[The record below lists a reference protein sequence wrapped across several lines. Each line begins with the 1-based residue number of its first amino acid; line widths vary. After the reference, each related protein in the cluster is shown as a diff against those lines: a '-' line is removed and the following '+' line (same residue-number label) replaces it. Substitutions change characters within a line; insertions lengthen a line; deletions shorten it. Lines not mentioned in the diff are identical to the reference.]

1 MINSSKRELTIG
13 KKIIVILLCVLLNVV
28 GRYVSCKLQLPI
40 WLDTIGIGIAVY
52 FLGLSGA
59 ILVGLA
65 GGLLAFI
72 GKVGSLAYVVVSIV
86 VALFQAFYR
95 RRGVPDRLPK
105 ALRMGFWT
113 GLLSIIIIVPV
124 YMLSAGGKSGNVWGD
139 AFFSMLEWSGMP
151 VLVCSLCGALIV
163 EIADKQITAVLACG
177 IVRLLNKI
185 FFRSK
190 KPKSVKAAT
199 VAITFCLLVNGWGCM
214 DLPVQAADTTEKYV
228 STIYD
233 NTTGLYSSEANAIGE
248 TEDGCIWIGSYAG
261 LTRYDGKNFE
271 FITDGGIVS
280 VTAMMTDSKGRL
292 WIGTNGGRVAVYN
305 NGEFEF
311 YNLFDE
317 INMNSVRCFAE
328 AADGTLYIGTTGNIC
343 KIDTNNILHILDAEI
358 QYVNSLAGIGELLV
372 GSTNEGEL
380 FVMRDDVVT
389 HVYGSEG
396 AGIYYTCV
404 SNTSDKIW
412 AGTSTDELVE
422 VRIVNDKIAIA
433 DRMDTTPLSGI
444 CAIESDSTG
453 KVWLAADTG
462 CGYLTEQGVVALN
475 IKGFDSS
482 VESIHEDYEGNIW
495 FASSRYGV
503 LKLSR
508 SVFGELFAEAGE
520 EPAVVNTICLY
531 EGAFYCGTDNG
542 LVIIDRENG
551 DIINNRLTELLT
563 DARVRCIKT
572 DSHNN
577 LWICTY
583 SDAGLVKYSSSG
595 GITTFTEK
603 IDGTTS
609 DRFRCVIELA
619 DGTIVAGASNGIN
632 FIQEGKVVRTLTQ
645 ADGLQSPQILCLQ
658 EAENGTLYAGSD
670 GAGIYIIKNQE
681 IIGHIGREEGLTS
694 QVIMRITPYGEGYF
708 VVSGDSLCYMK
719 DKNVT
724 SLQEFPYYNNYDAV
738 VMGDNLCVLSSAG
751 VYITNAAQLVS
762 GEPIKYKLYNYY
774 DGLMDG
780 LTANSWNYADESGI
794 LYFCTNSGV
803 NYFNPD
809 INATDSIE
817 YKFGLSS
824 VMYDGIQ
831 VKGQDGVYQIPA
843 DAKMITLEGSLR
855 NYLSTNVKLRFFIRE
870 LTNQPPVVGH
880 TELENLQISNLEHGS
895 YTICMQVL
903 SDDEKTVVQ
912 EKCYIL
918 VKEAHVW
925 ENAGFRWY
933 LILVSVWLGISIV
946 WMIVDAQMSF
956 EHEKEMEKIKYQAK
970 GEFLTNMSHEF
981 RTPVNTILGMNDIIM
996 QEAPGD
1002 RVTECSENIKQASV
1016 RLLNLINDVL
1026 DYSAIEAG
1034 KLEILPERYFLE
1046 SMLNNVIGFLKDSA
1060 SQKGIE
1066 TEFNV
1071 EDNLPAKLLGDEGRV
1086 KQIIMNLLS
1095 NAVKYTEEG
1104 QIVFSV
1110 GGSVIKDTF
1119 YMNLTVADTGI
1130 GIREDQVEQIFAEF
1144 DRLEFDKDRSVEGC
1158 GLGLSITNSLVK
1170 QMGGTITLQSVEG
1183 SGSVFSVVIPQKI
1196 IGSKR
1201 IGIYT
1206 YVPESESANRI
1217 MKFTAPNARILAAD
1231 DNRMN
1236 LSVISGLLK
1245 RNGISPDVAFGG
1257 EEALGLCEKNKYDL
1271 ILMDHMMPYPDGI
1284 ETLHRIRE
1292 GKGIN
1297 VSTPIVVLTANAVSG
1312 ARKRYLDEGFDD
1324 YLSKPV
1330 DVEKLEAILLR
1341 YLPMEMTI
1349 EECAEV
1355 EKAHTK
1361 QEEGTGE
1368 KRTEQ
1373 SDMQEAL
1380 ISKETGL
1387 KFCGGSEELY
1397 NEILVS
1403 YCEEGRKYQKQLEQY
1418 LAEENWGDYGIVA
1431 HALKSTSLNIGAVTL
1446 SEAAK
1451 KSELASKAGETEEI
1465 KSNHELLQE
1474 LLEQVLR
1481 KIENEM
1487 GLQEPDA
1494 KEQMGHSEY
1503 VQKVTQLLDY
1513 VVNYEMTMAL
1523 DSIEELKENALQ
1535 DKPEADEMVRSVEAA
1550 VNDFNYEEAEQLL
1563 RAFLKKFE
1571 EE

>member
-1 MINSSKRELTIG
+1 MANNGKRELTISR
-13 KKIIVILLCVLLNVV
+13 KIMVILLCVLLNVV
-28 GRYVSCKLQLPI
+28 GRLVSCKLQLPL
-40 WLDTIGIGIAVY
+40 WLDTIGTGIAVC
-52 FLGLSGA
+52 FLGVGGA
-59 ILVGLA
+59 VLVGLA
-65 GGLLAFI
+65 GSLLALV
-72 GKVGSLAYVVVSIV
+72 GQVGSIAYVVASIV
-86 VALFQAFYR
+86 VALFQSLYR
-95 RRGVPDRLPK
+95 RRGVPNRLTK

-113 GLLSIIIIVPV
+113 GVLSVIVAVPIYLL
-124 YMLSAGGKSGNVWGD
+124 LAGGKSDNVWGD

-151 VLVCSLCGALIV
+151 VVVCSVCGALIV
-163 EIADKQITAVLACG
+163 EIVDKQITAVLACG
-177 IVRLLNKI
+177 IVRLLNRY
-185 FFRSK
+185 FFRKKKSK
-190 KPKSVKAAT
+190 PAKAAM
-199 VAITFCLLVNGWGCM
+199 VAITLCMVVNGWGLT

-233 NTTGLYSSEANAIGE
+233 NTTGLYSSEANAIEE

-271 FITDGGIVS
+271 FITDGGIAS

-305 NGEFEF
+305 SGEFVF
-311 YNLFDE
+311 YNLFDD

-328 AADGTLYIGTTGNIC
+328 ASDGTLYIGTTGNIC
-343 KIDTNNILHILDAEI
+343 KIDTNNTLHVLDAEI
-358 QYVNSLAGIGELLV
+358 QYVNSLASIGELLV

-380 FVMRDDVVT
+380 FVMRNDVVT
-389 HVYGSEG
+389 HVYGSER
-396 AGIYYTCV
+396 AGTYYTCI

-412 AGTSTDELVE
+412 AGTSADELVE
-422 VRIVNDKIAIA
+422 VRIVNDRIAIA
-433 DRMDTTPLSGI
+433 NRMDTAPLSGI
-444 CAIESDSTG
+444 CAIEEDSTG

-462 CGYLTEQGVVALN
+462 CGYLSEQGVMALA

-482 VESIHEDYEGNIW
+482 VESVHEDYEGNIW

-508 SVFGELFAEAGE
+508 SVFGELFAEAGVDS
-520 EPAVVNTICLY
+520 AVVNTICLY
-531 EGAFYCGTDNG
+531 EGAFYCGSDNG
-542 LVIIDRENG
+542 LVILDREKGN
-551 DIINNRLTELLT
+551 IITNELTELLA

-572 DSHNN
+572 DSQNN
-577 LWICTY
+577 LWLCTY
-583 SDAGLVKYSSSG
+583 SDAGLVKYSANG
-595 GITTFTEK
+595 RITTFTEK
-603 IDGTTS
+603 INGTTS

-619 DGTIVAGASNGIN
+619 DGTIAAGASNGIN
-632 FIQEGKVVRTLTQ
+632 FIQNGKVIGTLTQ
-645 ADGLQSPQILCLQ
+645 KDGLQSPQILCLQ
-658 EAENGTLYAGSD
+658 ETEDGTLYAGSD

-694 QVIMRITPYGEGYF
+694 QVVMRITPYEEGYF
-708 VVSGDSLCYMK
+708 VVTGDSLCYLK
-719 DKNVT
+719 DNKVT
-724 SLQEFPYYNNYDAV
+724 ALQEFPYYNNYDAV
-738 VMGDNLCVLSSAG
+738 VMKESLCVLSSAG
-751 VYITNAAQLVS
+751 VYTTNASELVAGS
-762 GEPIKYKLYNYY
+762 PINYKLYNYY

-780 LTANSWNYADESGI
+780 LTANSWNYVDESGI
-794 LYFCTNSGV
+794 LYFGTNSGV

-809 INATDSIE
+809 VIATSAVE

-824 VMYDGIQ
+824 VTYDGIQ
-831 VKGQDGVYQIPA
+831 VKEQDGVYQIPA

-855 NYLSTNVKLRFFIRE
+855 NYLSTNVKLRFFIKE
-870 LTNQPPVVGH
+870 LTGQPPVVSH
-880 TELENLQISNLEHGS
+880 TELENLQISNLAHGQ
-895 YTICMQVL
+895 YTICMQVM
-903 SDDEKTVVQ
+903 SADEKTVVQ
-912 EKCYIL
+912 EKCYTL

-925 ENAGFRWY
+925 EKTEYRWY

-946 WMIVDAQMSF
+946 WMIVDAKMSF

-981 RTPVNTILGMNDIIM
+981 RTPVNTIQGMNDIIM
-996 QEAPGD
+996 QEAPGA
-1002 RVTECSENIKQASV
+1002 RIAECSENIKQASV

-1046 SMLNNVIGFLKDSA
+1046 NMLNNVIGFLKDSA

-1110 GGSVIKDTF
+1110 GGEVIKDTC
-1119 YMNLTVADTGI
+1119 YLNLTVADTGV
-1130 GIREDQVEQIFAEF
+1130 GIRADQAEQIFAEF

-1201 IGIYT
+1201 IGIYA
-1206 YVPESESANRI
+1206 YAPESESTNQT
-1217 MKFTAPNARILAAD
+1217 MKLTAPEARILAVD

-1236 LSVISGLLK
+1236 LSVVSGLLK

-1284 ETLHRIRE
+1284 ETMHRIRD
-1292 GKGIN
+1292 GKGMN
-1297 VSTPIVVLTANAVSG
+1297 ATTPIVVLTANAVSG

-1324 YLSKPV
+1324 YLSKPI

-1349 EECAEV
+1349 EECADVDGAGANGEAEAV
-1355 EKAHTK
+1355 TK
-1361 QEEGTGE
+1361 T
-1368 KRTEQ
+1368 
-1373 SDMQEAL
+1373 DMQTKSQNSL
-1380 ISKETGL
+1380 ISRETGL

-1418 LAEENWGDYGIVA
+1418 LKEENWENYGIVS
-1431 HALKSTSLNIGAVTL
+1431 HALKSTSLNIGAVSL
-1446 SEAAK
+1446 SESAK
-1451 KSELASKAGETEEI
+1451 KSEFASKAGDTEEI
-1465 KSNHELLQE
+1465 KKNHEMLQK
-1474 LLEQVLR
+1474 LLEQVLGE
-1481 KIENEM
+1481 IEKEFGMEAADTTVRM
-1487 GLQEPDA
+1487 GRT
-1494 KEQMGHSEY
+1494 EY
-1503 VQKVTQLLDY
+1503 IQKVTQLLEY

-1523 DSIEELKENALQ
+1523 EYIEELEKAVTQE
-1535 DKPEADEMVRSVEAA
+1535 DFGGEEVIRSVEAA

-1563 RAFLKKFE
+1563 RVFLKKYE
-1571 EE
+1571 EK